1 MRPVNKG
8 ASPYTSIQEYR
19 DALPYLES
27 RIGIYCS
34 YCGAIIDHAPEIEHV
49 VSKSKGGDKTEWKNL
64 LLACKYCN
72 TRKSNKTTSEN
83 KNDYLWPDENNTELA
98 YTYAGGIPRVNSP
111 ILLELDPSGNIA
123 QKAEKLFE
131 LVELG
136 NIPAPKDKDRRFKQ
150 RIETYTSARIS
161 LKKWK
166 KLKETEYKEDSKELI
181 AEIVRSK
188 GFFSVWLEV
197 FKDEPEIKNML
208 FDIFPGTETRFFDA
222 DGNVRPILRIEELE
236 AATEAAT

>member
-1 MRPVNKG
+1 M
-8 ASPYTSIQEYR
+8 
-19 DALPYLES
+19 
-27 RIGIYCS
+27 
-34 YCGAIIDHAPEIEHV
+34 
-49 VSKSKGGDKTEWKNL
+49 
-64 LLACKYCN
+64 
-72 TRKSNKTTSEN
+72 
-83 KNDYLWPDENNTELA
+83 
-98 YTYAGGIPRVNSP
+98 
-111 ILLELDPSGNIA
+111 
-123 QKAEKLFE
+123 
-131 LVELG
+131 
-136 NIPAPKDKDRRFKQ
+136 
-150 RIETYTSARIS
+150 
-161 LKKWK
+161 KKWK